1 MTNRLETRKSIR
13 IGMRNSIK
21 RFGKTYTRE
30 QGKKLIKQLQ
40 AMKEPEKEF
49 TSMYI
54 EEYKKH
60 FPNVQL

>member
-1 MTNRLETRKSIR
+1 MTTRLETRKSIR

-30 QGKKLIKQLQ
+30 QGKKLIKQLKE
-40 AMKEPEKEF
+40 MKEPEKEF
-49 TSMYI
+49 TLMYI